1 MPILPLEILQL
12 VCEHAVEQI
21 ASHPSRGSRSAF
33 ETNVSTNVHCLSLL
47 GFSGVSRS
55 CREASVPYL
64 FQSITVR
71 TTERASS
78 IASSPLLQYVR
89 HIHLPAVDV
98 LTCRRP
104 VPFSVLKLV
113 SGATSM
119 RITATDP
126 SFFLTAR
133 TLMSRL
139 LRSAKSLDT
148 LELYSE
154 PISTQLDGLSI
165 IANLVPAC
173 PKWLKA
179 LYFAMPGGQ
188 PEATGVEVR
197 LVFGRFGYISDS
209 VCQALLNALLS
220 TNPVIDHTLPEL
232 ETIGLSVHL
241 IPLFASCPEHLA
253 LTIARRLPALRRAT
267 FVAPGKNPR
276 REIPVLELIGPK
288 DGSRVNGFKG
298 DTLVYEFQRSQGN
311 MCIDPGDKEVKHLES
326 PHLAITRMTH

>member
-197 LVFGRFGYISDS
+197 TSDPIICLMSGAFGTHF
-209 VCQALLNALLS
+209 
-220 TNPVIDHTLPEL
+220 
-232 ETIGLSVHL
+232 
-241 IPLFASCPEHLA
+241 
-253 LTIARRLPALRRAT
+253 ARRLPALRRAT